1 MEKQRINAKSRFI
14 KRLLIFVFLIFNVNS
29 SIFSQYLTYSIIK
42 DLRITPVENQDLY
55 ANTEIK
61 FEVTVPYTMPSQ
73 MQISIPDLPQNVT
86 FQTLRRT
93 ESYSEPGSTRIELWL
108 SFSKEGTYKLPALN
122 VKINDVK
129 RTIKFSEVTI
139 SVNPMELSPRLVY
152 VFEDGTTIYS
162 DQIPPEKEMFSVE
175 LGQKINFTVNVQYA
189 VQVLQMNWHIPEN
202 SIFSQTRAY
211 EITEVKYREKSFSE
225 KLIPVADFEW
235 IILEEG
241 TYKLPQMV
249 IVATGYNGYKAEIG
263 INDYFVKA
271 KNAQLVQ
278 TEEKN
283 KMFEEA
289 FIFEKTEIL
298 QENKTISQEDCQKL
312 ADLRKAERNA
322 IFSYFTNKKN
332 RIEFEKQLGLPSD
345 VKEFPCVVLYF
356 SCFLVL
362 LFVILLVFFIAKK
375 SYFKGIF
382 VAVILMC
389 SVVLMIFSIAK
400 INDIHAIATGGVLQ
414 SIPEESAEAKIQIV
428 QGTFVQIVETT
439 KEWYYIEFG
448 SSGGWIKKENIILI
462 K

>member
-14 KRLLIFVFLIFNVNS
+14 KRLLIFAFLIFNVNS

-162 DQIPPEKEMFSVE
+162 DQIPPEKEIFSVE

-211 EITEVKYREKSFSE
+211 EITEVKYREKAP
-225 KLIPVADFEW
+225 IADDSA
-235 IILEEG
+235 
-241 TYKLPQMV
+241 
-249 IVATGYNGYKAEIG
+249 IVELCDEASAAIVVT
-263 INDYFVKA
+263 
-271 KNAQLVQ
+271 KNADDFGVH
-278 TEEKN
+278 N
-283 KMFEEA
+283 
-289 FIFEKTEIL
+289 
-298 QENKTISQEDCQKL
+298 
-312 ADLRKAERNA
+312 
-322 IFSYFTNKKN
+322 TNKHKDLL
-332 RIEFEKQLGLPSD
+332 RIPAFAFLYLLGNAEKHG
-345 VKEFPCVVLYF
+345 YR
-356 SCFLVL
+356 
-362 LFVILLVFFIAKK
+362 
-375 SYFKGIF
+375 GI
-382 VAVILMC
+382 
-389 SVVLMIFSIAK
+389 
-400 INDIHAIATGGVLQ
+400 
-414 SIPEESAEAKIQIV
+414 E
-428 QGTFVQIVETT
+428 
-439 KEWYYIEFG
+439 
-448 SSGGWIKKENIILI
+448 
-462 K
+462 